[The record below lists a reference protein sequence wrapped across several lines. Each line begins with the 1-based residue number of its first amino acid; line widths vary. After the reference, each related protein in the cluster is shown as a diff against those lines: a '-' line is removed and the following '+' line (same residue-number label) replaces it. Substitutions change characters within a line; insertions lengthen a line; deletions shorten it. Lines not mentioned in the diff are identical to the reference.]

1 MKLEGKNILVGVTGG
16 IAAYKAVELVRLL
29 TKRKAAVNVV
39 MTENAEKF
47 VTRLTFQTI
56 SGNPVIPDTFDL
68 AYGAEIKHISIPG
81 DTDLAVIA
89 PATAD
94 FIGKAAG
101 GIADD
106 LLTTMMLAIT
116 KPVLIAPSMNVHMYE
131 NGIVQDNIKKLK
143 RYGFYF
149 IEPDS
154 GWLACGYE
162 GKGRLAE
169 PEDIVE
175 EIESIL
181 SKKDI
186 KGKKLIVTAGPTREY
201 MDPVRFISNPSSGKM
216 GYAIARAARLRGAEV
231 TLISGR
237 VAVKPPYGVK
247 FIETESAK
255 QMLEHVSK
263 LFNESD
269 GIIMSA
275 AVSDYTPVT
284 VEQHKI
290 KKMHDSLEIK
300 LYRTVDILESIAKDK
315 GKKVII
321 GFAAETDD
329 LEKYARQKMKSK
341 RMDMIVAND
350 VAAKGSG
357 FGVDTNRA
365 TLIYKDDS
373 AEELPL
379 MSKAELADVILDRM
393 IGMF

>member
-1 MKLEGKNILVGVTGG
+1 
-16 IAAYKAVELVRLL
+16 
-29 TKRKAAVNVV
+29 
-39 MTENAEKF
+39 
-47 VTRLTFQTI
+47 
-56 SGNPVIPDTFDL
+56 
-68 AYGAEIKHISIPG
+68 
-81 DTDLAVIA
+81 
-89 PATAD
+89 
-94 FIGKAAG
+94 
-101 GIADD
+101 
-106 LLTTMMLAIT
+106 
-116 KPVLIAPSMNVHMYE
+116 
-131 NGIVQDNIKKLK
+131 
-143 RYGFYF
+143 
-149 IEPDS
+149 
-154 GWLACGYE
+154 
-162 GKGRLAE
+162 
-169 PEDIVE
+169 
-175 EIESIL
+175 
-181 SKKDI
+181 
-186 KGKKLIVTAGPTREY
+186 
-201 MDPVRFISNPSSGKM
+201 
-216 GYAIARAARLRGAEV
+216 
-231 TLISGR
+231 
-237 VAVKPPYGVK
+237 
-247 FIETESAK
+247 ETESAK